1 MINTYI
7 FFFSIF
13 IFEAIIFLQYC
24 SSIFITK
31 CSVLK
36 RCLFIVPVYI
46 AIFAIF
52 KFGHPMINF
61 FFLCL
66 GNFIFLYFLYN
77 TTWYIAAFHSVIDII
92 IMSLWE
98 SAIILII
105 PYPYS
110 YSFDSLAKA
119 FHIWMIPAILSKFLY
134 ALTMLILEII
144 IKRYSQQNIA
154 AKPPLILLI
163 PPIASMYLICCY
175 VRFAGEA
182 QLSPGLSKML
192 IIATVLLLLLN
203 ISVVITYNYIVKRSN
218 EYASLQLLLQREQD
232 ISEYYKTLIT
242 ETENRNRFIHDI
254 KKHLQSIAILNQ
266 NRESEKIDSYINTL
280 INSSE
285 LQTSVRLCN
294 HELLN
299 AIFCRYLMKCRK
311 DNIDF
316 RADIR
321 KDSCIFLSETDMT
334 SLFCNLLDNALE
346 AARYIPDSFI
356 ELAIHQQPQ
365 TAFTIITL
373 VNSCRNNPFSG
384 TGKRLITTKENKT
397 LHGHGLKIIE
407 RIVNRYRGNMDYYY
421 SEECHEFHMI
431 IAMKDPRM

>member
-24 SSIFITK
+24 SSIFIAK

-77 TTWYIAAFHSVIDII
+77 TTWYIAAFHSVIDVI

-98 SAIILII
+98 SAMILII

-203 ISVVITYNYIVKRSN
+203 ISVVI
-218 EYASLQLLLQREQD
+218 Q
-232 ISEYYKTLIT
+232 
-242 ETENRNRFIHDI
+242 
-254 KKHLQSIAILNQ
+254 
-266 NRESEKIDSYINTL
+266 
-280 INSSE
+280 
-285 LQTSVRLCN
+285 
-294 HELLN
+294 
-299 AIFCRYLMKCRK
+299 
-311 DNIDF
+311 
-316 RADIR
+316 
-321 KDSCIFLSETDMT
+321 
-334 SLFCNLLDNALE
+334 
-346 AARYIPDSFI
+346 
-356 ELAIHQQPQ
+356 
-365 TAFTIITL
+365 
-373 VNSCRNNPFSG
+373 
-384 TGKRLITTKENKT
+384 
-397 LHGHGLKIIE
+397 
-407 RIVNRYRGNMDYYY
+407 
-421 SEECHEFHMI
+421 
-431 IAMKDPRM
+431 

>member
-24 SSIFITK
+24 SSIFIAK

-77 TTWYIAAFHSVIDII
+77 TTWYIAAFHSVIDVI

-105 PYPYS
+105 PYPYL

-321 KDSCIFLSETDMT
+321 KDSCIFLNETDMT

-356 ELAIHQQPQ
+356 ELASHKPHLQ
-365 TAFTIITL
+365 L
-373 VNSCRNNPFSG
+373 
-384 TGKRLITTKENKT
+384 
-397 LHGHGLKIIE
+397 LHL
-407 RIVNRYRGNMDYYY
+407 
-421 SEECHEFHMI
+421 
-431 IAMKDPRM
+431 

>member
-1 MINTYI
+1 MINSYI

-24 SSIFITK
+24 SSIFIAK

-77 TTWYIAAFHSVIDII
+77 TTWYIAAFHSVIDVI

-98 SAIILII
+98 SAMILII

-110 YSFDSLAKA
+110 YSFNSLAKA

-134 ALTMLILEII
+134 TLTMLILEII

-182 QLSPGLSKML
+182 ELSPGLSKML

-299 AIFCRYLMKCRK
+299 AIF
-311 DNIDF
+311 
-316 RADIR
+316 ADI
-321 KDSCIFLSETDMT
+321 
-334 SLFCNLLDNALE
+334 
-346 AARYIPDSFI
+346 
-356 ELAIHQQPQ
+356 
-365 TAFTIITL
+365 
-373 VNSCRNNPFSG
+373 
-384 TGKRLITTKENKT
+384 
-397 LHGHGLKIIE
+397 
-407 RIVNRYRGNMDYYY
+407 
-421 SEECHEFHMI
+421 
-431 IAMKDPRM
+431 